1 MLLRILCSTAIA
13 LPLVAQS
20 GPPAARLEP
29 QPIYRVTIVQRTTP
43 AINYTHR
50 SEPTQIDFRGT
61 PLLAQARGQAT
72 VESKRGSTL
81 VDARFE
87 RVPAPTRFGTE
98 YLTYVVWAIS
108 PDGRAQNLGEL
119 VVNGSDKGRLKA
131 ATNMQAFAL
140 IVTAEPY
147 FSVTQPSDVVVM
159 ENAVR
164 PDTVGRVEQVS
175 ATYELLQRKDYTYA
189 VGSRPVA
196 AATGAPVSMDEYEAI
211 TAVFQAKN
219 AIETARAAGADHYA
233 PERLARAEE
242 LFDQARRLPLKS
254 LNEEIVATARESA
267 QTAEDARVIALK
279 RADDDRLARERAQ
292 TAEVKKNAEAERAS
306 AEART
311 AQAQM
316 EADRAR
322 AEAVQAQASA
332 EQAYQQLEAQR
343 VTSIPQFSSADRM
356 RIPPPDNSRSNRAR
370 LMEQLSRAFETRDTP
385 QGLVMVIPDSMLET
399 PAGVQ
404 RVRGRLASIASVLTA
419 YPGLRFE
426 VAAHTDAGQPE
437 SASFSITQRQAAR
450 VRDLLIA
457 VGIPRAMVVAQAY
470 GSSRPVASN
479 GAAAGREQNRRV
491 EIVISGQAIG
501 KQAAWDRTYSLK
513 PR

>member
-1 MLLRILCSTAIA
+1 MLLRILCFTASA
-13 LPLVAQS
+13 VPLLAQS
-20 GPPAARLEP
+20 APPTRRPET

-43 AINYTHR
+43 AINYSHR
-50 SEPTQIDFRGT
+50 SEPTRIDFRGT
-61 PLLAQARGQAT
+61 PLLAQTRGQAT

-119 VVNGSDKGRLKA
+119 VVNGSDKGRLRA

-164 PDTVGRVEQVS
+164 PDTVGRVEQVN

-189 VGSRPVA
+189 VGSRPVPV
-196 AATGAPVSMDEYEAI
+196 TGAPVSMDEYEAI

-219 AIETARAAGADHYA
+219 AIETARAAGADRYA

-267 QTAEDARVIALK
+267 QTAEDARVITLK

-292 TAEVKKNAEAERAS
+292 TAEVKKDAEAERAS
-306 AEART
+306 AEARVEY
-311 AQAQM
+311 AQM

-322 AEAVQAQASA
+322 AEAVHAQASA
-332 EQAYQQLEAQR
+332 EQARQQIEAQR
-343 VTSIPQFSSADRM
+343 APSIAQSSSADRM
-356 RIPPPDNSRSNRAR
+356 RISPPDNSRSNRAR

-399 PAGVQ
+399 AAGAQ
-404 RVRGRLASIASVLTA
+404 RVRGRLASIASALTT

-426 VAAHTDAGQPE
+426 VAAHTDTSQPE
-437 SASFSITQRQAAR
+437 SAGFSITQRLAAR
-450 VRDLLIA
+450 VRDLLA
-457 VGIPRAMVVAQAY
+457 GVGIPPAMVVAQAY
-470 GSSRPVASN
+470 GSSRPVAPNSTS
-479 GAAAGREQNRRV
+479 AGRQQNRRV

-501 KQAAWDRTYSLK
+501 TQATWDRTHSLK